1 MQTAFD
7 IGRPIQVLILSE
19 KVLKRVV
26 EGLEKR
32 ENVDASLKS
41 CNEKVRSAR
50 TTKVKVDGPQCQD
63 VSNPN
68 LNLTFS
74 QPCRNHPL
82 SRIDLAIGRHHTCGV
97 ETMV

>member
-41 CNEKVRSAR
+41 CNGEGQISS
-50 TTKVKVDGPQCQD
+50 DHQ
-63 VSNPN
+63 SE
-68 LNLTFS
+68 S
-74 QPCRNHPL
+74 
-82 SRIDLAIGRHHTCGV
+82 GRA
-97 ETMV
+97 TMPRRL